1 MECALSLQII
11 AGAKLYN
18 VQINHPA
25 LGWMNATDRPIPR
38 HEAIQ
43 IMEKIKKWKI
53 KQAQKKPSV
62 RLAG

>member
-18 VQINHPA
+18 VQINHPVF
-25 LGWMNATDRPIPR
+25 GWMNATDRPIPR

-43 IMEKIKKWKI
+43 IMEKIKTWKVNPMP
-53 KQAQKKPSV
+53 KKAFE